1 MPNLW
6 RLQNVSIRYFLK
18 EVRARLIQL
27 ILPRAAVN
35 NTIAALLMPYTFA
48 LGAHGYY
55 VNVFK
60 KPE

>member
-6 RLQNVSIRYFLK
+6 RLQNVSIRYFRK
-18 EVRARLIQL
+18 ELRARLIQL

-35 NTIAALLMPYTFA
+35 NTIAALLMPYTFG

-55 VNVFK
+55 VDVFE